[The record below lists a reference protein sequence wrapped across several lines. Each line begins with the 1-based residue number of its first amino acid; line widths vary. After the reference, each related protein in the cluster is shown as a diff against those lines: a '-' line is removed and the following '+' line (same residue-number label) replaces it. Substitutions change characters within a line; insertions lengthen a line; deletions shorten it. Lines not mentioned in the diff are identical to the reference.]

1 MTLRTLSFAGVA
13 TAAVVLYVFD
23 PATSALFPSCPLRVW
38 TGWLCPGCGTLRAMH
53 ALLHGH
59 VGAAMHDNALATL
72 AVIAIGAA
80 WIRDLIRPLE
90 APWMATLTNA
100 GFSGAAIGLALAF
113 GALRNIPMTPFSWFT
128 P

>member
-1 MTLRTLSFAGVA
+1 M
-13 TAAVVLYVFD
+13 
-23 PATSALFPSCPLRVW
+23 FPSCPLRVW

-59 VGAAMHDNALATL
+59 LGAAMHDNVLAT
-72 AVIAIGAA
+72 VSVFVMGFA
-80 WIRDLIRPLE
+80 WLRDRVRPAE
-90 APWMATLTNA
+90 TPWMATVTNA
-100 GFSGAAIGLALAF
+100 GFSAAGIGLALAF

>member
-1 MTLRTLSFAGVA
+1 VTLRTLGIAGVA
-13 TAAVVLYVFD
+13 AAAVVLYAFD
-23 PATSALFPSCPLRVW
+23 PATSALFPSCPLRAW

-59 VGAAMHDNALATL
+59 IGAAMHDNALATL
-72 AVIAIGAA
+72 AVFAIGAA
-80 WIRDLIRPLE
+80 WIRDLIQPLE
-90 APWMATLTNA
+90 APWMATLTRA
-100 GFSGAAIGLALAF
+100 GFGGAGIGLALAF